1 MVFGTILGSAVTCNH
16 QSGTVIR
23 RYETGISDATE
34 GASADAILGL
44 CWLRRAD
51 NKFLAGSSSGVLS
64 CCSAAATEESTHET
78 RAADATATAA
88 SPLRVGG
95 LKGVLNA
102 VRGGS
107 PNSRGSA
114 DGSSSSALPDGVLG
128 RYPPFEKLTSVH
140 VNSDDTRIVTCGYK
154 NSVRLYDLETAKV
167 LTVCIPLQ

>member
-16 QSGTVIR
+16 QSGKVIR

-64 CCSAAATEESTHET
+64 CCSAAATEESTLET
-78 RAADATATAA
+78 RAADATDTAA
-88 SPLRVGG
+88 SPPHVGG
-95 LKGVLNA
+95 LRGVLNA

-114 DGSSSSALPDGVLG
+114 DGSSSALPDGVLG

-167 LTVCIPLQ
+167 LTVCIPSQ